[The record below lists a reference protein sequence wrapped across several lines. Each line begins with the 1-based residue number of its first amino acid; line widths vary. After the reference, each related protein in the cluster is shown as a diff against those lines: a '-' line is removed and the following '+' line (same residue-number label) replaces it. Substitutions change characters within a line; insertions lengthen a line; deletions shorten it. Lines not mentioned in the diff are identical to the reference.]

1 MKKKKLFIPWGI
13 FSGVSLM
20 LLSYAVVGL
29 VGVKVVSHLMIVNSG
44 GDDGLGS
51 GWWNDALIAAI
62 VVFTLMF
69 IGFLVLYFVRN
80 HNLKKLEKGE

>member
-1 MKKKKLFIPWGI
+1 MEKKKLFIPWGI
-13 FSGVSLM
+13 FSGISLM

-51 GWWNDALIAAI
+51 GWWNDALIAGI

-69 IGFLVLYFVRN
+69 IGFLVLYILRER
-80 HNLKKLEKGE
+80 KTKQIKGE